1 MDLRER
7 HRDDSTPP
15 GATPADGDNLND
27 LHNDATRF
35 LNAGDEAI
43 ARALSRNSPAF
54 LAANRQR
61 GGQ

>member
-7 HRDDSTPP
+7 HRDDGSQP
-15 GATPADGDNLND
+15 GVTAPDGDTLD
-27 LHNDATRF
+27 TARADATRF
-35 LNAGDEAI
+35 LNAGDDAI
-43 ARALSRNSPAF
+43 ARALSRNSSAF

>member
-7 HRDDSTPP
+7 HRDDGSQP
-15 GATPADGDNLND
+15 GTTPADGDNLND
-27 LHNDATRF
+27 LRTDATRF
-35 LNAGDEAI
+35 LNAGDDAI
-43 ARALSRNSPAF
+43 ARALSRNSAAF